1 MQYQEPAVGVSKSEN
16 GILTINCDCGDSSHA
31 HTLMVNKDEFGIFVS
46 IFTVSATAKLNYN
59 SFFKNICSRIKK
71 ASAILFKGYSE
82 YEVEL
87 VLTKQAALNYA
98 KALESAVYE
107 EEMNG

>member
-1 MQYQEPAVGVSKSEN
+1 MQYQEPAVGVSKSES
-16 GILTINCDCGDSSHA
+16 GILTINCECSDPTHA
-31 HTLMVNKDEFGIFVS
+31 HTVIVNKDDFGIFVS
-46 IFTVSATAKLNYN
+46 IYTISTTATLDHR

-71 ASAILFKGYSE
+71 AADILFKGYSE
-82 YEVEL
+82 HEVSL

-107 EEMNG
+107 EEKNG